1 MTPPFSGQPFRF
13 TWWVVRRYV
22 PKRAAGLL
30 AITVVSTILQSL
42 VPYLVGEFVD
52 RLDGAEPEQLATRS
66 SELFELFWLLVFAWF
81 AGPFV
86 ARLYTA
92 LNAFTMPRMRAHID
106 TELFAWTL
114 RQSKPFFENSMVG
127 SLTQQ
132 IRKAGHASIN
142 LFESFVLPFARVAT
156 TLVVFAVLFA
166 TTLPAYGLAFLGFA
180 VVFILVSLG
189 LAKWVGRIVS
199 ALAAARSRV
208 SGRVADTIGAHDVV
222 RSFAAEKSEVS
233 QLQALVEEE
242 YRLGRNARLT
252 FTVMRVAQLALSV
265 GFMSVMIW
273 HALGEVMVGRLSTGN
288 VVMML
293 TIGVQLALTINDL
306 GDDILACFEYVGDLQ
321 ESLDALVHPI
331 AISTPP
337 GASNPGLGEGALALE
352 NIQFQYADGQA
363 VFQGLSL
370 SVRPGEKVGI
380 VGRSGAGKTTLLRLI
395 TRQYDPNGG
404 RILLDGRDIREMTLT
419 GLKLQLAEVSQTAEL
434 FHRSI
439 LENIRY
445 ARPDASDEEVM
456 AAARDAHCH
465 DFIIARE
472 EGYEAIVGERG
483 VKLSGGERQRIAIA
497 RAILKKAPVLL
508 LDEATSALDSQSERE
523 IQKALQHL
531 MSERT
536 VIAVAHRLS
545 TLAGMDR
552 IVVLDKGAI
561 VEEGRHEELLHAKGA
576 YARLWQLQSEG
587 YLVTE

>member
-1 MTPPFSGQPFRF
+1 MTPPFSDRPFRF

-30 AITVVSTILQSL
+30 AITLISTTLQSL
-42 VPYLVGEFVD
+42 VPYLVGEFVNQ
-52 RLDGAEPEQLATRS
+52 LDGARAADLKARS
-66 SELFELFWLLVFAWF
+66 EELYGLFWLLVLAWF

-86 ARLYTA
+86 QRLYTA

-114 RQSKPFFENSMVG
+114 QQSKTFFENSMVG

-132 IRKAGHASIN
+132 IRKAGQASIN

-166 TTLPAYGLAFLGFA
+166 STLPGYGLAFVAFSVAFVL
-180 VVFILVSLG
+180 LSLA
-189 LAKWVGRIVS
+189 LAKWMGRVVA

-208 SGRVADTIGAHDVV
+208 SGRVADAIGAHDVV
-222 RSFAAEKSEVS
+222 RSFAAEASEVS
-233 QLQALVEEE
+233 QLQTLVEEE
-242 YRLGRNARLT
+242 YRRGRNARLY
-252 FTVMRVAQLALSV
+252 FTVMRLAQLTLSV

-273 HALGEVMVGRLSTGN
+273 HALGEVIAGRLTPGDL
-288 VVMML
+288 VMML
-293 TIGVQLALTINDL
+293 TIGIQLALTINDL
-306 GDDILACFEYVGDLQ
+306 GDNILGCFEYVGDLQ

-331 AISTPP
+331 AITSTAAATAP
-337 GASNPGLGEGALALE
+337 ARGEGALALD
-352 NIQFQYADGQA
+352 NLQFRYSDGKT
-363 VFQGLSL
+363 VFDGLSL

-395 TRQYDPNGG
+395 TRQYDPQGG
-404 RILLDGRDIREMTLT
+404 RILLDGRDIRELTLE
-419 GLKLQLAEVSQTAEL
+419 GLKHQLAEVSQTAEL

-456 AAARDAHCH
+456 AAARAAQCH
-465 DFIIARE
+465 EFIMARE
-472 EGYEAIVGERG
+472 GGYGAVVGERG
-483 VKLSGGERQRIAIA
+483 IKLSGGERQRIAIA
-497 RAILKKAPVLL
+497 RAILKQAPILL
-508 LDEATSALDSQSERE
+508 LDEATSALDSHSERD

-531 MSERT
+531 MADRT

-552 IVVLDKGAI
+552 ILVLENGTI
-561 VEEGRHEELLHAKGA
+561 VEEGSHEALLDAGGA
-576 YARLWQLQSEG
+576 YARMWHLQSEG
-587 YLVTE
+587 YLLTE